1 MFPNE
6 KRELLTGCTEDKT
19 EGWAAQKGGAAGWAQ
34 KRAALRIALF
44 SSPVLCAAP
53 AGPP

>member
-19 EGWAAQKGGAAGWAQ
+19 EGRAGGLHKKVVRRDAKKGGMGSE
-34 KRAALRIALF
+34 KG
-44 SSPVLCAAP
+44 SPP
-53 AGPP
+53 DRPF